1 MALCMSVA
9 ERTGKRKQEMV
20 RDDTVNILLRVLLN
34 PPYLLLLVGRVHQC
48 RPEPFFL
55 WPYTSSTFTATLSE
69 EATKQ
74 RKEVYKPFSHHR
86 TAVKQEHAH
95 IRSKLLCLLPRPSP
109 PTITVR
115 QIRRLDTTP
124 SADLSQ
130 FLNKTFPFC
139 NLLSLE
145 GLIND

>member
-55 WPYTSSTFTATLSE
+55 
-69 EATKQ
+69 
-74 RKEVYKPFSHHR
+74 
-86 TAVKQEHAH
+86 
-95 IRSKLLCLLPRPSP
+95 
-109 PTITVR
+109 
-115 QIRRLDTTP
+115 
-124 SADLSQ
+124 
-130 FLNKTFPFC
+130 
-139 NLLSLE
+139 
-145 GLIND
+145 